1 MSRFSNCEGR
11 GFHLTFDNG
20 WTISVQFTGG
30 HYCDN
35 KNERYDIAKTR
46 IERDLPMHSSNAE
59 IAVWSNS
66 GPHNGALVE
75 LEHDCVRGYTTANEV
90 AKVITIISRAKS
102 TISNEQMSN
111 KLRRVWKCWKN
122 V

>member
-11 GFHLTFDNG
+11 GFHIRFDNG
-20 WTISVQFTGG
+20 WTISVQFSGG

-46 IERDLPMHSSNAE
+46 IERDLPTHSNNAE

-66 GPHNGALVE
+66 GPHNGE
-75 LEHDCVRGYTTANEV
+75 LIWLEDDNVRGWTTANEV

-102 TISNEQMSN
+102 NISNEEMSN
-111 KLRRVWKCWKN
+111 KLKKVWL
-122 V
+122 